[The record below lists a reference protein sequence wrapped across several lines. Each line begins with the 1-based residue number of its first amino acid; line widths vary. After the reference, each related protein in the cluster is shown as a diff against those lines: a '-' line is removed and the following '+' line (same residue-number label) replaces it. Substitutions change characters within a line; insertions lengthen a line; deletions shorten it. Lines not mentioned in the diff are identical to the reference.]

1 MYQPMLVTDTR
12 KEILIVDRDTAEI
25 EPLGQKLQDA
35 GFTATVITEAAAALA
50 RLSLRAP
57 HMAIVDWNTMGF
69 AGPELIAWVRGVR
82 VPRQIRLIILSAAS
96 SELDVVTALNLGA
109 DDYIAKPFSLRE
121 AVARVAAILR
131 SSAHDDRGA
140 AVSGDELTLDAS
152 AGLVT
157 ARGRVLN
164 LRGVEYRLLEILMS
178 HSGRTFNR
186 ALLVAQLWGGE
197 SEIDE
202 RTVDVHVQ
210 RLRKI
215 LSVVGCESHIQ
226 TVRGFGYRFIRASD
240 VHPAEAGNP

>member
-1 MYQPMLVTDTR
+1 MPTTDIR
-12 KEILIVDRDTAEI
+12 KEILIVDRDVAEI
-25 EPLGQKLQDA
+25 EPFRLKLRDA

-57 HMAIVDWNTMGF
+57 HMAIIDWNTMGL
-69 AGPELIAWVRGVR
+69 AGPELIARIRGMR
-82 VPRQIRLIILSAAS
+82 LPRQIRLIILSSAS
-96 SELDVVTALNLGA
+96 SELDAVTALNLGA

-121 AVARVAAILR
+121 AAARVAAILR
-131 SSAHDDRGA
+131 SSARNDRGPV
-140 AVSGDELTLDAS
+140 VSCDELTLDVS

-157 ARGRVLN
+157 ARGRILN

-186 ALLVAQLWGGE
+186 ALLVSELWGGA

-210 RLRKI
+210 RLRKT
-215 LSVVGCESHIQ
+215 LSEVGYEAHIQ
-226 TVRGFGYRFIRASD
+226 TVRGFGYRF
-240 VHPAEAGNP
+240 AEAGER

>member
-1 MYQPMLVTDTR
+1 MYQPMLATDTR
-12 KEILIVDRDTAEI
+12 KEILIVDRDAAEI
-25 EPLGQKLQDA
+25 EPLRQKLQDA
-35 GFTATVITEAAAALA
+35 GFMSTVLTEAAAALA

-57 HMAIVDWNTMGF
+57 HMVIIDWNTMGF
-69 AGPELIAWVRGVR
+69 AGPELIARVRGVR

-131 SSAHDDRGA
+131 SSAHNDRGPV
-140 AVSGDELTLDAS
+140 VSCDELTLDVS

-178 HSGRTFNR
+178 QFGRTFDR
-186 ALLVAQLWGGE
+186 ALLVAQVWGGE
-197 SEIDE
+197 SEIDV

-215 LSVVGCESHIQ
+215 LSEVGYDAHIQ
-226 TVRGFGYRFIRASD
+226 TVRGFGYRFIDASD
-240 VHPAEAGNP
+240 VHPAAAGDE

>member
-1 MYQPMLVTDTR
+1 MLATDIR
-12 KEILIVDRDTAEI
+12 KEILIVDRDVAEI
-25 EPLGQKLQDA
+25 EPLCQKLQHT
-35 GFTATVITEAAAALA
+35 GFMATVITEAAAALA

-57 HMAIVDWNTMGF
+57 HMAIIDWNTMGF
-69 AGPELIAWVRGVR
+69 AGPELIARVRGVR
-82 VPRQIRLIILSAAS
+82 VPRQVRLIILSAAS

-121 AVARVAAILR
+121 AVARVAAVLR
-131 SSAHDDRGA
+131 ASAHDDRGPV
-140 AVSGDELTLDAS
+140 VSCDELTLDVS
-152 AGLVT
+152 AGRVT

-178 HSGRTFNR
+178 HSGRTLNR
-186 ALLVAQLWGGE
+186 ALLVAELWGGE

-215 LSVVGCESHIQ
+215 LSEVGYDAHIQ
-226 TVRGFGYRFIRASD
+226 TVRGFGYRFMHASV
-240 VHPAEAGNP
+240 VHPAEAGDE